1 MKLFVLD
8 TDILTLHQ
16 HGHADVCHNVAQHD
30 AEDLAVSVISV
41 EEQLSGWYSVLR
53 KSKSDHLLALAYEH
67 LTLCVESLADLRILT
82 FDEASIERFHN
93 LRASRIPIRN
103 PDLKIAATVLQCDGT
118 LVTRNTRDFAQVPG
132 LRFVDWSIAA
142 KT

>member
-16 HGHADVCHNVAQHD
+16 HGHPEVCHNVAQHD

-53 KSKSDHLLALAYEH
+53 KSKSDQMLALAYEH
-67 LTLCVESLADLRILT
+67 LTLCVESLSDLRILT
-82 FDEASIERFHN
+82 FDEASIRRFHT
-93 LRASRIPIRN
+93 LKASRIPIRH
-103 PDLKIAATVLQCDGT
+103 PDLKIAATALHWDGT

-132 LRFVDWSIAA
+132 LRIVDWSVAA
-142 KT
+142 TV

>member
-16 HGHADVCHNVAQHD
+16 HGHAKVCHNVAQHD
-30 AEDLAVSVISV
+30 AEDLAV
-41 EEQLSGWYSVLR
+41 
-53 KSKSDHLLALAYEH
+53 
-67 LTLCVESLADLRILT
+67 
-82 FDEASIERFHN
+82 IERFHN

-132 LRFVDWSIAA
+132 LRIVDWSVAA

>member
-16 HGHADVCHNVAQHD
+16 HGHAEVCHNVAQHD
-30 AEDLAVSVISV
+30 AEDLAVSV

-67 LTLCVESLADLRILT
+67 LTMCVESLADLRILT
-82 FDEASIERFHN
+82 LDEASIERFHN

-103 PDLKIAATVLQCDGT
+103 PDMKIAATVLQCDGT

-132 LRFVDWSIAA
+132 LRIVDWSVAA